1 MPIVNSFNKAQ
12 LLTIS
17 TGLWEPALTPEKNSF
32 ANSNDP
38 KAVRSQLKKLAK
50 SRLPSRV
57 GEKYKD
63 IVVICFTGNFV
74 VTNNTKEDLKLQQA
88 FRSQVVNV
96 LKATAENA

>member
-1 MPIVNSFNKAQ
+1 VPIVNSFNKAQ